1 MEIDSQMTEAYLK
14 RNYKIS
20 QEFPI
25 EGISFALHES
35 NLFHWKII
43 IDGPV
48 DSPYEGGGFLLDLKA
63 SRNFPFSRPTVQFV
77 TPIYHPN
84 ISSKG
89 DVFIDILSHQWTPA
103 LSILAVA
110 LSIQSLLTDPNCDD
124 PREPEIAK
132 IYLTNRPEYES
143 IAREWTKKYA
153 I

>member
-1 MEIDSQMTEAYLK
+1 MTEAYLK

-48 DSPYEGGGFLLDLKA
+48 DSPYEGGSFLLD
-63 SRNFPFSRPTVQFV
+63 VQTAEDHPHSPPKIQML

-132 IYLTNRPEYES
+132 IYLTNQTLYES
-143 IAREWTKKYA
+143 TAREWTKKYA